1 LLLVGDLVVEMVVEL
16 LHLEVVAQAGLGLEL
31 D

>member
-1 LLLVGDLVVEMVVEL
+1 LLVGVLAVEIMVEL